1 MSGNV
6 AEWCRTA
13 FDESGYEYGHDMNT
27 EYIYHALDHDPPS
40 MKRKVVG
47 RFLERYWL
55 LFKQELDLMSTRTL
69 LNLHWV

>member
-13 FDESGYEYGHDMNT
+13 FDESIYEYGHDMNT

-40 MKRKVVG
+40 MKRKVVRG
-47 RFLERYWL
+47 G
-55 LFKQELDLMSTRTL
+55 S
-69 LNLHWV
+69 

>member
-13 FDESGYEYGHDMNT
+13 FDESVYEYGHDMNT

-40 MKRKVVG
+40 MKRKVV
-47 RFLERYWL
+47 RWFMERY
-55 LFKQELDLMSTRTL
+55 
-69 LNLHWV
+69 